1 MIVLLKANLKEAASS
16 LATARQRSL
25 LALLGIV
32 IGVGSVIAMVSLGV
46 VARGEALRQF
56 QELGTDILTIRLR
69 RGSPGAD
76 PLRVITGDALGLAA
90 LPAIAAAAPYAR
102 SYGQASFAGKSV
114 KDVML
119 LGATAA
125 LADLNKLR
133 VEAGR
138 HISDLDHHR
147 YFCVVGAQVASDMRE
162 AGFKRIV
169 GEAIKVDGAV
179 YTVVGVLQRA
189 SQGMRRFDANRSVII
204 PISTAQRVF
213 RQFEISNVTARM
225 SPETHHVTAVRE
237 VGDYFRRTAPGLEIR
252 VRSAEQL
259 IEQMHKQMRLFAL
272 LLGSVGGI
280 SLLTGGI
287 GVMNVMLVSVSERRL
302 EIGIRRALGAR
313 RTDIQ
318 SQFLI
323 ESLML
328 SLAGGMVGTAAGI
341 GATWAICQFTGWT
354 FLISASAMGL
364 GVGVASAAG
373 VFFGFYPALQASRLD
388 PVAALRGT

>member
-32 IGVGSVIAMVSLGV
+32 IGVGSVIAMVSVGV
-46 VARGEALRQF
+46 IVRGEALKQF

-69 RGSPGAD
+69 RGSPGTG
-76 PLRVITGDALGLAA
+76 PLRLAPRDALGVAA
-90 LPAIAAAAPYAR
+90 LPAIAAAAPYAL
-102 SYGQASFAGKSV
+102 SYGQASLAGKSV

-119 LGATAA
+119 IGATAA

-138 HISDLDHHR
+138 YISDLDHHR

-169 GEAIKVDGAV
+169 GETIKVDGAV
-179 YTVVGVLQRA
+179 YTVVGMLRRA
-189 SQGMRRFDANRSVII
+189 SRGMRRFDANRSIII
-204 PISTAQRVF
+204 PVSTAQRVF
-213 RQFEISNVTARM
+213 RQPEISNVTARM
-225 SPETHHVTAVRE
+225 SPGAHHVAATRE
-237 VGDYFRRTAPGLEIR
+237 VEGYFRRKAPGFEVH

-354 FLISASAMGL
+354 FLISAAAMGL
-364 GVGVASAAG
+364 GVGVAGAAG
-373 VFFGFYPALQASRLD
+373 VFFGFYPALQAARLD